1 LHRKCGDA
9 FLNLNLASPGFWNF
23 QVIIPNQG

>member
-9 FLNLNLASPGFWNF
+9 FLNLNLESPVFSNF
-23 QVIIPNQG
+23 HVIIPNQC